1 MSDSED
7 DDIPQLSSH
16 TLAALQE
23 FYAEQK
29 QQIDPGGDDKYNIGI
44 IGENWVSK
52 RVPRLSGSSG
62 VEPVLCL
69 VQCSSA
75 SHLIPKSIL
84 PVIRELHLFGE
95 LGQKAVPEYF
105 KTARVQIFLVLA
117 LKQVGAQRRGL
128 LWRHV
133 SRSSANLGFLPDAA
147 AFEWFVWSPASFG
160 DRENRYHCRH
170 WGNWTWTCNEKLL
183 KGNF

>member
-128 LWRHV
+128 L
-133 SRSSANLGFLPDAA
+133 
-147 AFEWFVWSPASFG
+147 
-160 DRENRYHCRH
+160 
-170 WGNWTWTCNEKLL
+170 
-183 KGNF
+183 